1 MKNISFKIVTFLIF
15 MSSSALNAQ
24 GLKVLSENINS
35 YEYEFVSNPNGFIEK
50 SLLRLTPIIDN
61 NDKTSGE
68 LCSRV
73 IPTQEWDKCFGSVRI
88 DNVAVNSIATYT
100 GYFREGLPNGD
111 GKLVNQ
117 VGEIYEGKFYSG
129 RFLPNLKSM
138 ERCWTI
144 VDKKNRSGSVIDK
157 EVHSGIFFGT
167 LTTPIKDKKIKVS
180 EKCAQ
185 LSYISSRNK
194 SYVPADAQAFFSDE
208 LSFSFEN
215 QNELNIKALM
225 KENFSSNWPKN
236 YYNFG
241 YVLPANSPRD
251 CRITNDIFDIK
262 NIKNFNNC
270 YLRFRALGVKERF
283 DIYTDVSLFYK
294 AGVWAGEYEKE
305 THAAGFDESTILA
318 APDGKSGFVIWH
330 KSGNVGEKFLYRLGY
345 ISEQRPTGRWHIKQ
359 CFNEPVIYVDY
370 PLSGKETP
378 YDRSRMD
385 QSYQACRAVEASI
398 GKMFENARLR
408 VNQGGGPFILVP

>member
-1 MKNISFKIVTFLIF
+1 MKKISFKIVNFLIF

-24 GLKVLSENINS
+24 SLKVLSENINS
-35 YEYEFVSNPNGFIEK
+35 YEHEFVSNPNGFIEK

-73 IPTQEWDKCFGSVRI
+73 MPTQEWDKCFGSVRI

-144 VDKKNRSGSVIDK
+144 VDKKNKSGSIVDK

-167 LTTPIKDKKIKVS
+167 LTVPIKDKKIKVS

-185 LSYISSRNK
+185 ISYISSRNK
-194 SYVPADAQAFFSDE
+194 PYVPNDAQAFFSEE
-208 LSFSFEN
+208 LSFSYEY
-215 QNELNIKALM
+215 QNKLNINALM
-225 KENFSSNWPKN
+225 KEGVSSNWPKN

-241 YVLPANSPRD
+241 YVLPVNSPRD
-251 CRITNDIFDIK
+251 CRVINDIVDIK
-262 NIKNFNNC
+262 YVKNFNNC
-270 YLRFRALGVKERF
+270 YLRFRTLGLKERF

-294 AGVWAGEYEKE
+294 NGFFAGEYEKE
-305 THAAGFDESTILA
+305 TQALGFDESIVVV
-318 APDGKSGFVIWH
+318 APEGESGFVTWH
-330 KSGNVGEKFLYRLGY
+330 KSGNVGEKFLYRLGHV
-345 ISEQRPTGRWHIKQ
+345 SDGMENGRWLIRQ

-370 PLSGKETP
+370 PLSG
-378 YDRSRMD
+378 YDRTRMD
-385 QSYQACRAVEASI
+385 QSYQACRAAEASI

-408 VNQGGGPFILVP
+408 VNQIGGPFILVP